1 MTGRPLNSNSLTQA
15 LDEHTKRCD
24 KSFEGAV
31 GSCRL
36 RRSVGTVGSSRT
48 DKTELLKKMGHSKDV
63 AEKYYHYSDKGAE
76 SAALFNKTV
85 RNCTFGR

>member
-1 MTGRPLNSNSLTQA
+1 MTGRPLNLNALTRA
-15 LDEHTKRCD
+15 LNEHTKRCD

-36 RRSVGTVGSSRT
+36 RRSVGTVGSCRT
-48 DKTELLKKMGHSKDV
+48 DKTELLKKMGHSKNV
-63 AEKYYHYSDKGAE
+63 AEKYYHYSNQGAE

-85 RNCTFGR
+85 RDCIFVR